1 MSKTKTTARKSGGRP
16 RARAVPIN
24 VRMPPNEVA
33 ALDNWIKRQGETDL
47 SRPIAI
53 RLLVELGLD
62 AIGKK

>member
-1 MSKTKTTARKSGGRP
+1 M
-16 RARAVPIN
+16 PIN